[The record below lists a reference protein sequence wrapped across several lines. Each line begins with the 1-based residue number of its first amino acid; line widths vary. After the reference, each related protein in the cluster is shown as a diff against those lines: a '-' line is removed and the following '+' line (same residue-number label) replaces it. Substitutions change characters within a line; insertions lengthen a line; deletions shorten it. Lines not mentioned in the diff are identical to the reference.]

1 MAWIKNGTPHTLVS
15 SADEL
20 SIPIL
25 TAKKFNVLLSHL
37 LGTGA
42 VDIDTNFN
50 DNSNAVYAQR
60 SSSDGGA
67 DATATGGTYI
77 DKGTSGTT
85 VFDVMYGCSISAEEK
100 LIIGFLV
107 NQSTAGAGTAPSRIE
122 YVAKFV
128 PSPDVAITRIDD
140 DNTGGTNAYD
150 TSSNLSALGTD

>member
-1 MAWIKNGTPHTLVS
+1 MVWIKNGAPHTLVS

-20 SIPIL
+20 SIPVL
-25 TAKKFNVLLSHL
+25 TAKKFNVFLSHL

-85 VFDVMYGCSISAEEK
+85 IFDVIYGCSIPAEEK
-100 LIIGFLV
+100 LMIGFLV
-107 NQSTAGAGTAPSRIE
+107 NQSTAGTGTAPSRIE

-128 PSPDVAITRIDD
+128 PSPDATITRIDD

>member
-1 MAWIKNGTPHTLVS
+1 MVWAKNGTPHTLGS

-20 SIPIL
+20 SISDL
-25 TAKKFNVLLSHL
+25 TARKFNVFLSHL

-42 VDIDTNFN
+42 VDIDANFN
-50 DNSNAVYAQR
+50 DNGNAVYAQR

-67 DATATGGTYI
+67 DATATSGTYI

-85 VFDVMYGCSISAEEK
+85 IFDVLYGCSISAEEK
-100 LIIGFLV
+100 LVIGFLV

-128 PSPDVAITRIDD
+128 PSPDATITRIDD
-140 DNTGGTNAYD
+140 DNTGTTNAYD
-150 TSSNLSALGTD
+150 TNSNLSAIGTD